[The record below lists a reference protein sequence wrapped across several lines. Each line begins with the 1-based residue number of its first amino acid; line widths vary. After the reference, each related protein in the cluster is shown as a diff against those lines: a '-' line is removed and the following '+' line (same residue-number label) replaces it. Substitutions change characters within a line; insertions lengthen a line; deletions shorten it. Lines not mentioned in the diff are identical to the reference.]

1 MSYLYACVGDWTEL
15 LGYNAPHALSWCIVV
30 APLYTF
36 LFVLLHGV
44 YPRAN

>member
-1 MSYLYACVGDWTEL
+1 MRVGDWTKL
-15 LGYNAPHALSWCIVV
+15 HGHSASYALFWCIAV